1 MRSCAAIPS
10 RCRLITFLAL
20 LGVASGLALSFVLP
34 LPTNSRCPAP
44 SPVAPTHLSMVADS
58 NASDQAAS
66 SKRDPFRRPDRGKLL
81 VLGGTGFLGNSVAA
95 RAVLDGYSVTSLSR
109 RGLPPSLAD
118 GRATVRER
126 GARRLRRGG
135 RGGGGGDYSLA
146 ATRVDYRAGDARD
159 SAVIASILSEG
170 GYVGIVHSVGVLFD
184 PASRLSRLN
193 RLASGSG
200 SVPDQQPETGSYD
213 EVTRRTA
220 FAAMDAAEDYVR
232 SGGGG
237 VGGTPL
243 PFVFSSSAEVG
254 WQDTRSGRFVERTS
268 PGWMRRYLAAKRAV
282 ETRLLD
288 TSQRTPTLL
297 RPIVFR
303 SSLIYSADRIASLP
317 VTSAFYVGSRLGLPF
332 VDRPVTVQALSSAML
347 RSIRTPDVIGIQSFR
362 QVDQLNQ

>member
-135 RGGGGGDYSLA
+135 RGGGGRGERRQPAHRPLA
-146 ATRVDYRAGDARD
+146 P
-159 SAVIASILSEG
+159 LSP
-170 GYVGIVHSVGVLFD
+170 
-184 PASRLSRLN
+184 PASGEGEGRCVCRPAC
-193 RLASGSG
+193 R
-200 SVPDQQPETGSYD
+200 VCP
-213 EVTRRTA
+213 VRR
-220 FAAMDAAEDYVR
+220 
-232 SGGGG
+232 
-237 VGGTPL
+237 PL
-243 PFVFSSSAEVG
+243 P
-254 WQDTRSGRFVERTS
+254 
-268 PGWMRRYLAAKRAV
+268 
-282 ETRLLD
+282 
-288 TSQRTPTLL
+288 
-297 RPIVFR
+297 
-303 SSLIYSADRIASLP
+303 
-317 VTSAFYVGSRLGLPF
+317 
-332 VDRPVTVQALSSAML
+332 
-347 RSIRTPDVIGIQSFR
+347 
-362 QVDQLNQ
+362 